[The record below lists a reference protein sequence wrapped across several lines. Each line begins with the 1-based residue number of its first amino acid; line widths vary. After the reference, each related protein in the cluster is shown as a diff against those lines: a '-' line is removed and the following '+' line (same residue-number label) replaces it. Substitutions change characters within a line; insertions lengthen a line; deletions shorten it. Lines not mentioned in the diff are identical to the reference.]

1 MKLMKFLKSSAGR
14 KFYNFAYCW
23 GACLVILGAVFKIAH
38 MPFDSVLLMVGL
50 FTEVFIF
57 FISGFDTPDEPY
69 RWEKIFPE
77 LKNGGKGKDYGD
89 ILEQAGKQYMEGV
102 KAMED
107 RINSLNSVYK
117 EQEARMKA
125 VSETLDPGLIA
136 EMRAETVEMTKL
148 LKKLNE
154 KYSQMLEA
162 MTSKQ

>member
-1 MKLMKFLKSSAGR
+1 
-14 KFYNFAYCW
+14 
-23 GACLVILGAVFKIAH
+23 
-38 MPFDSVLLMVGL
+38 
-50 FTEVFIF
+50 
-57 FISGFDTPDEPY
+57 
-69 RWEKIFPE
+69 
-77 LKNGGKGKDYGD
+77 
-89 ILEQAGKQYMEGV
+89 
-102 KAMED
+102 MED

>member
-1 MKLMKFLKSSAGR
+1 MKNS
-14 KFYNFAYCW
+14 
-23 GACLVILGAVFKIAH
+23 
-38 MPFDSVLLMVGL
+38 
-50 FTEVFIF
+50 
-57 FISGFDTPDEPY
+57 
-69 RWEKIFPE
+69 
-77 LKNGGKGKDYGD
+77 GKGKDYGD

>member
-1 MKLMKFLKSSAGR
+1 
-14 KFYNFAYCW
+14 
-23 GACLVILGAVFKIAH
+23 
-38 MPFDSVLLMVGL
+38 
-50 FTEVFIF
+50 
-57 FISGFDTPDEPY
+57 
-69 RWEKIFPE
+69 
-77 LKNGGKGKDYGD
+77 
-89 ILEQAGKQYMEGV
+89 MEGV

-125 VSETLDPGLIA
+125 VAETLDPGLIA
-136 EMRAETVEMTKL
+136 EMKAETVEMTKL

>member
-1 MKLMKFLKSSAGR
+1 MQRQNNIHPIDSSLHSILHYETDEVLEKQHRQEILQFRILLGR
-14 KFYNFAYCW
+14 
-23 GACLVILGAVFKIAH
+23 
-38 MPFDSVLLMVGL
+38 MPCY
-50 FTEVFIF
+50 
-57 FISGFDTPDEPY
+57 SGRGIHDEPY

-77 LKNGGKGKDYGD
+77 LKNSGKGKYYGD